1 MDFSRS
7 ERRNVNI
14 YMRVVYRNYRE
25 RERKKKDP
33 ENIYYIYP
41 CEKM

>member
-25 RERKKKDP
+25 REREKKRSR
-33 ENIYYIYP
+33 EYLLYISL
-41 CEKM
+41 

>member
-7 ERRNVNI
+7 ERRNVNM

-25 RERKKKDP
+25 RGKKKDP
-33 ENIYYIYP
+33 KNIYYIYP
-41 CEKM
+41 L